1 MIEGFSSVSLFSRLS
16 HSQITSITYS
26 MANILP
32 SWCTHLVRVSP
43 IHVLGAVGCVGEG
56 LPAPIH
62 FADVWS
68 LPGVRTEMGLQV
80 FQPGVSF
87 AALLILYVC
96 AVWGVCGVGCVWC
109 GVCAVWGVCI
119 HVLCNVSVCVWWG
132 QQERGEEEEIS
143 NNGPNNYM
151 HVFIS

>member
-1 MIEGFSSVSLFSRLS
+1 
-16 HSQITSITYS
+16 
-26 MANILP
+26 MANMLP
-32 SWCTHLVRVSP
+32 SWCTHLIRVSP

-62 FADVWS
+62 LADVWS

-87 AALLILYVC
+87 AAVLILYVG
-96 AVWGVCGVGCVWC
+96 AVCVM
-109 GVCAVWGVCI
+109 CI
-119 HVLCNVSVCVWWG
+119 RVLCYVSVCVG
-132 QQERGEEEEIS
+132 GDNQEGGGEEGEIS
-143 NNGPNNYM
+143 NNGPNNHM